1 MRFTYLSSG
10 LAASL
15 LILSTNKSSLF
26 ANAAAEIEPSPPSIG
41 ADVPV
46 TYFGPPPSSVQ
57 KELIGPYQLLTAG
70 KIDQDAGTIEMPL
83 YRGRVVQN
91 KSNPRNFVDGVSIWY
106 ILTDTTDDGAAKGL
120 GLNLSSKLRF
130 ANVGNGARWS
140 SVGRN
145 TRLLFD
151 QSSYVN
157 FNPVRTIIPGNAPNY
172 FPPKS
177 GTAPGSIG
185 LNNYSPITFVEN
197 LGEVYNAPV
206 IADRF
211 QTEESLN
218 RYCRGLPTD
227 AAGLAAARRI
237 LHDRV
242 VAICPRD
249 GTVTLT
255 LVPGHSFARPVLYIS
270 TESSDMVTA
279 ALEFSTYAPGL
290 TDVTVGGDD
299 SFTSA
304 VERIFVVTN
313 GFTNGDLGRS
323 ATIKNHPGR
332 NGLNS
337 ALRGDGGPLNVLGG
351 IPTIATDYSPL
362 WDVNLGTWTPEAVRD
377 GYRTRWL
384 EEFQILGFA
393 ERGLVT
399 GPDGQPFGSTGIIV
413 NCPIAFRFL

>member
-1 MRFTYLSSG
+1 MRFTFLFSG
-10 LAASL
+10 LASSL
-15 LILSTNKSSLF
+15 LF
-26 ANAAAEIEPSPPSIG
+26 ANHNNFFANAEAEIEPSPPSIG

-70 KIDQDAGTIEMPL
+70 KIDQDAGTITMPL
-83 YRGRVVQN
+83 YRGPVVKN
-91 KSNPRNFVDGVSIWY
+91 KDSPRTFKEGESIWF
-106 ILTDTTDDGAAKGL
+106 ILTDTTDEGASKGL

-140 SVGRN
+140 TVGRKA
-145 TRLLFD
+145 RLVFD
-151 QSSYVN
+151 AASYVN

-172 FPPKS
+172 FPPKA
-177 GTAPGSIG
+177 GTAPGSVG
-185 LNNYSPITFVEN
+185 QNGYSPITCVRN
-197 LGEVYNAPV
+197 LGECYNAPV
-206 IADRF
+206 IADRI
-211 QTEESLN
+211 QTSESLN
-218 RYCRGLPTD
+218 KYCDGLPTD
-227 AAGLAAARRI
+227 AAGLAAARRV

-255 LVPGHSFARPVLYIS
+255 LVPGHSFARPVLYLS

-290 TDVTVGGDD
+290 LDVEVGGDD

-313 GFTNGDLGRS
+313 GFTNGDLGKS

-399 GPDGQPFGSTGIIV
+399 APDGGAFGSTGIIV
-413 NCPIAFRFL
+413 NCPIVFRFL